1 MIYIP
6 SSANSESKKKEIKDT
21 IAAQKGDANI
31 ELEDILP
38 YLKNSIFFEEKES
51 RMVFSNIDGRLSKCI
66 HFRILQNGVKVPY
79 IIVKAGNIGKCMEI
93 V

>member
-38 YLKNSIFFEEKES
+38 YLKNSIFFEEK
-51 RMVFSNIDGRLSKCI
+51 
-66 HFRILQNGVKVPY
+66 
-79 IIVKAGNIGKCMEI
+79 
-93 V
+93 